1 MNSVDRLQ
9 RLFDYDTWACQ
20 KIKNVLEEHPKLTK
34 RYEILKLFGHLL
46 NAQQIWYRRAVGEGF
61 DDLELWPELS
71 LEECKA
77 ILSFMPARWTKL
89 LEANRNEP
97 DILISYQNTKGDAY
111 ETMLSDILHHL
122 IIHGQHHRAQIA
134 TLIRESGLTPPT
146 TDFIYYTRSIA

>member
-20 KIKNVLEEHPKLTK
+20 RITNELEKLPQLEK
-34 RYEILKLFGHLL
+34 RKEILKLFGHLL
-46 NAQQIWYRRAVGEGF
+46 NAQQIWYRRAIGEDF
-61 DDLELWPELS
+61 NDLELWPELS

-77 ILSFMPARWTKL
+77 ILSFMPAKWTKL
-89 LEANRNEP
+89 LEANRKEP
-97 DILISYQNTKGDAY
+97 DILISYQNTKGESF